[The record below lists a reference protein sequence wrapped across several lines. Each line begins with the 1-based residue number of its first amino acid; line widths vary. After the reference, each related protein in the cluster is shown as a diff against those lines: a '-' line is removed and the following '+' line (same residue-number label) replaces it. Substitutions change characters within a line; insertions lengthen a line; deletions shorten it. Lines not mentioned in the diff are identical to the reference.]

1 MTEQPE
7 ITYEVIND
15 SEVEIEGDVKAPPP
29 PPTPQEESTE
39 AQPPAEEAEEAAP
52 KQRKGG
58 KVKKDMRTRKEY
70 MRDYYHKTRKVG
82 TVCGGCNC
90 TFVCKSSMRHH
101 EETNW
106 LCLLTRMTSMWE
118 RLMTHEAPQACLPE
132 LEPDIKKECDRAR
145 KLIARSKRENKTE
158 KQEVSET
165 T

>member
-15 SEVEIEGDVKAPPP
+15 SDVETVKDDVQPSAP
-29 PPTPQEESTE
+29 PPTPLEPTEEE
-39 AQPPAEEAEEAAP
+39 P

-58 KVKKDMRTRKEY
+58 RVKKDMRTRKEY
-70 MRDYYHKTRKVG
+70 MRDYYHKTRKVDA
-82 TVCGGCNC
+82 VCSGCNC

-106 LCLLTRMTSMWE
+106 LCLLSRMTSNWQK
-118 RLMTHEAPQACLPE
+118 LMTHEAPQTFLPE
-132 LEPDIKKECDRAR
+132 IRGEIEKEISRAN
-145 KLIARSKRENKTE
+145 KLIARSKRENKGE
-158 KQEVSET
+158 KQEVAET

>member
-29 PPTPQEESTE
+29 PPTPQESTE
-39 AQPPAEEAEEAAP
+39 AQPPAEDAEAEP
-52 KQRKGG
+52 KQRRGG
-58 KVKKDMRTRKEY
+58 KVRKDMRTRKEY

-118 RLMTHEAPQACLPE
+118 RLMTHEAPQTYLPE

>member
-15 SEVEIEGDVKAPPP
+15 SDVDVVEEPIQAPPP
-29 PPTPQEESTE
+29 SPTPQEPTE
-39 AQPPAEEAEEAAP
+39 AQPPPGDTEAEP
-52 KQRKGG
+52 KQRRGG
-58 KVKKDMRTRKEY
+58 KIKKDTRTRKEY

-106 LCLLTRMTSMWE
+106 LCLLTRMASMWD
-118 RLMTHEAPQACLPE
+118 RLLTHEAPQTYLPE